1 MCARRTR
8 LLAAARDCD
17 GISKG
22 IGIGITRFYSQ
33 LTRPA
38 GYAVTD
44 PCFVI
49 AHSIVATLTG
59 ILAVQ
64 SPTIMITTCKYQI
77 NEIGGAIPWVHPTL
91 RAVLAG
97 VTFLAATDVGHEA
110 CATSTAS
117 TAYRSAA
124 GLIIRKISLVSKAAE
139 ANDAGLVHS
148 LETKN
153 KSEWTI

>member
-1 MCARRTR
+1 
-8 LLAAARDCD
+8 
-17 GISKG
+17 
-22 IGIGITRFYSQ
+22 
-33 LTRPA
+33 
-38 GYAVTD
+38 
-44 PCFVI
+44 
-49 AHSIVATLTG
+49 
-59 ILAVQ
+59 
-64 SPTIMITTCKYQI
+64 MITTCKNQI
-77 NEIGGAIPWVHPTL
+77 NQIDIPGKIPWVHPTL

-139 ANDAGLVHS
+139 ANDAGLVYS